1 MSEIM
6 KMIDDLRL
14 HDMIEDEVEMI
25 PMLSIDEDE
34 EFNKED
40 MPETLP
46 ILPLR
51 NNVLFPGVVIPISV
65 GRERSLKAIKKA
77 YKEQKFI
84 GVLAQKDM
92 QVEEPEMEDLYT
104 IGTLARIIKMLKM
117 PDGGSTI
124 IIQGISR
131 FYLNAMIQSE
141 PYLLGVVSSL
151 EEDNEI
157 DKQESRAFVVTL
169 KELAAKIID
178 LSPQIPNESKIVLN
192 NINRIKFLTH
202 FISSNLNVES
212 EQKQEILEIN
222 EIKKRVQ
229 KVLEHL
235 NSELQ
240 LLELKV
246 SIQDKVRQDIDKQQR
261 DYFLHQQIKSI
272 QEELGGDSMTQEINR
287 LKEKAITKKW
297 SKNIQEAFDKEIQKL
312 QRINPAA
319 AEYSVIL
326 NWLDVV
332 AELPWDETT
341 KDNFDLKNAEKV
353 LENDHYGLNKVKDRI
368 LEYLA
373 VLKLKGD
380 LKSPILCFVGPPG
393 VGKTSLGKSI
403 AKALGRQY
411 VRMALGGVHDE
422 SEIRGHRKTYIGAMP
437 GRIIQNL
444 KKVQTSNPVFVLDEI
459 DKVGKDHRGDPSSA
473 LLEVLDPEQNNSFYD
488 NFLELD
494 YDLSKV
500 MFIATANSLS
510 SIPSALR
517 DRMEIIYISG
527 YSIEEKIEIAN
538 KHLIEKQRNAH
549 GLKKDQIRLSKKT
562 LQKLIEDYTR
572 ESGVRELDRV
582 LASVMRNIAKKVAM
596 EESYNIAIQPEEL
609 EKILGK
615 PKFNKDEYTS
625 NLPVGVSIGLA
636 WTSVGGEILFIESS
650 LSKGKGNMT
659 TTGNLGNVMKES
671 ITTAHT
677 WIKSNMDQL
686 NIPYE
691 AFSDWNLHLHLPEGA
706 TPKDGPSAGI
716 AMITAMTSVYTQRKI
731 RPYIAMSGEITLRGT
746 VLPVGGIKEKV
757 LAAKRAGI
765 KDIILCHENMR
776 DIDEI
781 NQDFLKGLTF
791 HYVKTIQE
799 VIDIALEKEPVK
811 NALQL
816 RNTNKDTKTNSK
828 DKKQEN

>member
-34 EFNKED
+34 EFNKDD
-40 MPETLP
+40 MPENLP

-92 QVEEPEMEDLYT
+92 QVEEPEMEDLYN

-131 FYLNAMIQSE
+131 FYLNDMVQSE

-157 DKQESRAFVVTL
+157 DKQESKAFVVTL
-169 KELAAKIID
+169 KELASKIID

-297 SKNIQEAFDKEIQKL
+297 PKNIQESFDKEMQKL

-332 AELPWDETT
+332 VELPWDDTT
-341 KDNFDLKNAEKV
+341 KDNFDLRNAGKV
-353 LENDHYGLNKVKDRI
+353 LEHDHYGLNKVKDRI

-549 GLKKDQIRLSKKT
+549 GLKKDQIKISKKT

-582 LASVMRNIAKKVAM
+582 LASVMRNIAKNVAM
-596 EESYNIAIQPEEL
+596 EESYNVAIQPEEL

-677 WIKSNMDQL
+677 WIKANMENL

-731 RPYIAMSGEITLRGT
+731 RPYIAMSGEITLRGA

-765 KDIILCHENMR
+765 KDIILCHENIR
-776 DIDEI
+776 DVEEI

-799 VIDIALEKEPVK
+799 VIELALEKESIK
-811 NALQL
+811 NPLVL
-816 RNTNKDTKTNSK
+816 KKESK
-828 DKKQEN
+828 DSENKPN